1 MLGRSLRRG
10 WGVGWGESEKQTSAS
25 ASVMI
30 TSVNIWAEGS
40 LSVPLCKVG
49 NLRLQSGGVSSESG
63 RLKHPLL
70 TAPHSQYTQNSL
82 PVTLSG
88 ALLRPRCSF
97 CLVSLIPQ
105 LFPHPIAPVPLSC
118 LSSYIFSVM
127 MRGLRGGEKKKK
139 KRKQQIFHA
148 FNCTDF

>member
-1 MLGRSLRRG
+1 MHGRSLRRG
-10 WGVGWGESEKQTSAS
+10 GEKQTSAC

-49 NLRLQSGGVSSESG
+49 NLRLQSGDVSSESG

-70 TAPHSQYTQNSL
+70 TAAHSQYTQNSL

-88 ALLRPRCSF
+88 ALPRPRCSF

-118 LSSYIFSVM
+118 LSSYILSVM
-127 MRGLRGGEKKKK
+127 MRGLRGGKRGKKT
-139 KRKQQIFHA
+139 QQIFHV